1 MDSFLEDLRAVFK
14 TKSEMKSILLPVHS
28 CGRGLDF
35 LLYDPLLELIVLE
48 HLHKISLDIRRGR
61 EF

>member
-1 MDSFLEDLRAVFK
+1 
-14 TKSEMKSILLPVHS
+14 MKSILLPIHS
-28 CGRGLDF
+28 CGGGLDF

>member
-1 MDSFLEDLRAVFK
+1 MNSFLEDLRAVFK
-14 TKSEMKSILLPVHS
+14 TKSEMKSIPVHS